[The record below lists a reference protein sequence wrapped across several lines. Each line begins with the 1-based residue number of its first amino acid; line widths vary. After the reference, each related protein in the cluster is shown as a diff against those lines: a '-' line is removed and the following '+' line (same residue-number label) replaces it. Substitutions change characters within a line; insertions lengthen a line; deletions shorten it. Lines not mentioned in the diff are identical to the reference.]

1 MFVCL
6 LDRGADPNF
15 ALEKSGTTVL
25 IEVLHRAVSDCTLL
39 TDDLA
44 DGEDKW
50 RQWAPI
56 IRIFL
61 DHGAT
66 VTKEVYGKVI
76 RRANGSWLDHNKMY
90 QVLGSL
96 KSGDENS
103 AMKHLREAF
112 FVYYLELMR

>member
-1 MFVCL
+1 M
-6 LDRGADPNF
+6 
-15 ALEKSGTTVL
+15 T
-25 IEVLHRAVSDCTLL
+25 DCTFLA
-39 TDDLA
+39 DDLA

-56 IRIFL
+56 IRTFL

-76 RRANGSWLDHNKMY
+76 RRANGGWLDHDKMY
-90 QVLGSL
+90 QVLVSL

-103 AMKHLREAF
+103 AMKHLRQAF
-112 FVYYLELMR
+112 FVYYLESMR